1 MWPTF
6 ILVMRITVVLGLEPN
21 AVSMRSSHLG
31 SGGNHVPRQASTSV
45 PVIATSIDY
54 SSVTVT
60 APTPT
65 SRPSIASNP
74 AIVIPFLS
82 SSTTTTSPSSTLFS
96 TSALSS
102 IPSSQK
108 ATTST
113 LSYSLSSTALP
124 TSSTQNTT
132 PQLSIK
138 LIYLIPGFTLV
149 GILLGGLIGWFVYR
163 CMLRKPLM
171 PRDDGALLVGPRYIG
186 IQEPERHHIQG
197 QDIERRGQPTQMKN
211 HLPKA
216 TSASPHFRW
225 PSLNEKPAF
234 HPDRGFHVPDE
245 YLHDDDPSLALPLTA
260 RPSTNVKTRTKSTRT
275 THTSKSARNFKKSK
289 RLTLAGTSL
298 KDLSSPNSDT
308 TSLALLELYESD
320 EEEETRR
327 KAREVPW
334 ESLRHKS
341 IKRGILEQVKEEGKW
356 LDSIRG
362 LAGSTL
368 LGSRPETIME
378 EGNFLLGGQDAD
390 DSMGV
395 DTPVGKRK
403 GYSVPD
409 SDPFA
414 DSPTRTHS
422 ISPRK
427 RPVTKSRRTDSS
439 TATFPASVE
448 SHGIGFQIIPES
460 AATTPNHSPRRSFSW
475 LRKADAS
482 NALDKLTRLPTLLAE
497 GRKQS
502 QNPSRIKNNRS
513 TSPVKRTSNNG
524 VDESQVSRRDILPR
538 SPAQLM
544 SPPLQS
550 QICFT
555 PIPATSA
562 RVESQNSRD
571 YHSKTRVLSP
581 TKPLV
586 VLGASKSRK
595 KVQSP
600 HNLHRLQK
608 PPLSVNTDT
617 QHEASQGRMLQR
629 PGTNHA
635 DNCSKGSVVETQ
647 GDTML
652 EDPMKKVERIMASS
666 WSARD
671 LGLVGMR
678 NLSPTGFGRRL

>member
-1 MWPTF
+1 
-6 ILVMRITVVLGLEPN
+6 MRITVILALEPN
-21 AVSMRSSHLG
+21 TVSTRSFHLG
-31 SGGNHVPRQASTSV
+31 NDGKHVPRQASTSA

-54 SSVTVT
+54 QSVI

-65 SRPSIASNP
+65 TRSSVASNP

-82 SSTTTTSPSSTLFS
+82 SSTTTSSPSSTFFS
-96 TSALSS
+96 TSAHSSTLS
-102 IPSSQK
+102 SSQK
-108 ATTST
+108 TTTST
-113 LSYSLSSTALP
+113 LSYSPSP
-124 TSSTQNTT
+124 TSSAHNTT

-138 LIYLIPGFTLV
+138 LIYLIPGFAVV
-149 GILLGGLIGWFVYR
+149 GILLGGLIGWLVYR

-171 PRDDGALLVGPRYIG
+171 PRDDGALLIGPRYIG
-186 IQEPERHHIQG
+186 IQGPERHRIQG
-197 QDIERRGQPTQMKN
+197 QDIERRTQMKN
-211 HLPKA
+211 HLPGA
-216 TSASPHFRW
+216 IHASPHFRW
-225 PSLNEKPAF
+225 PSFNEKPAF
-234 HPDRGFHVPDE
+234 HPDRGFHVPDG
-245 YLHDDDPSLALPLTA
+245 YLHDDDPLLALPLTTG
-260 RPSTNVKTRTKSTRT
+260 PSTNVNPRTKSTRT
-275 THTSKSARNFKKSK
+275 THTSKSASTFKKSK
-289 RLTLAGTSL
+289 RPTLRVAGPSL
-298 KDLSSPNSDT
+298 NDLSSPNSDT
-308 TSLALLELYESD
+308 TSMALLELYESD

-378 EGNFLLGGQDAD
+378 EGSCLLGGRDAD
-390 DSMGV
+390 VSMGV
-395 DTPVGKRK
+395 DSHVGKRQ

-427 RPVTKSRRTDSS
+427 RPVTKSRRTDST
-439 TATFPASVE
+439 TATFPTSVE

-460 AATTPNHSPRRSFSW
+460 AATTPNHSPRRSFAW

-482 NALDKLTRLPTLLAE
+482 NALDKLSRLPTS

-502 QNPSRIKNNRS
+502 QSPSRGKNNRS

-524 VDESQVSRRDILPR
+524 VDVSQARKDILPR

-544 SPPLQS
+544 SPPLHS

-555 PIPATSA
+555 PIPTSST

-571 YHSKTRVLSP
+571 YYSKSRVLSP

-586 VLGASKSRK
+586 VLSPSKSRK

-600 HNLHRLQK
+600 QNLHRLPK
-608 PPLSVNTDT
+608 PPLSANTGAHHD
-617 QHEASQGRMLQR
+617 APQGRVLKK

-635 DNCSKGSVVETQ
+635 VSRSKESVVETQ
-647 GDTML
+647 DNI

-671 LGLVGMR
+671 LGQGGMR

>member
-6 ILVMRITVVLGLEPN
+6 IFILRITVVLAIELN
-21 AVSMRSSHLG
+21 NSVSLRPSHLG
-31 SGGNHVPRQASTSV
+31 DDGNHVPRQASTSG
-45 PVIATSIDY
+45 PVDY
-54 SSVTVT
+54 SSVA

-65 SRPSIASNP
+65 SRPSVASNP

-82 SSTTTTSPSSTLFS
+82 PSTTTTSPSSTFFS

-102 IPSSQK
+102 ISSSQN
-108 ATTST
+108 AP
-113 LSYSLSSTALP
+113 SYSLSSTASP
-124 TSSTQNTT
+124 TSSAQNTT
-132 PQLSIK
+132 SQLSIK
-138 LIYLIPGFTLV
+138 LIYLILGFALV
-149 GILLGGLIGWFVYR
+149 GVLLGGLIGWLVYR

-171 PRDDGALLVGPRYIG
+171 PRDDGALLIGPRYIG
-186 IQEPERHHIQG
+186 IPDPGRHHIQG
-197 QDIERRGQPTQMKN
+197 QDNERRGPSTQMKN
-211 HLPKA
+211 LTGTIH
-216 TSASPHFRW
+216 ASPHFRW
-225 PSLNEKPAF
+225 PSFNEKPTF

-245 YLHDDDPSLALPLTA
+245 YLHDDDPLLALPLTA
-260 RPSTNVKTRTKSTRT
+260 RPSTKTKSTRT
-275 THTSKSARNFKKSK
+275 THTSKSARTFKSK
-289 RLTLAGTSL
+289 RPTLAGPS
-298 KDLSSPNSDT
+298 LSSPNSDT

-341 IKRGILEQVKEEGKW
+341 IKRGIIEQVKKEGKW

-362 LAGSTL
+362 LAGS
-368 LGSRPETIME
+368 RPEAIME
-378 EGNFLLGGQDAD
+378 EGNVLLSGRDAD
-390 DSMGV
+390 DSIGV
-395 DTPVGKRK
+395 DTYVGKRQ

-422 ISPRK
+422 ISPSK
-427 RPVTKSRRTDSS
+427 RPVTKSRRTDST
-439 TATFPASVE
+439 TATFPASVK
-448 SHGIGFQIIPES
+448 SIGFQIIPES
-460 AATTPNHSPRRSFSW
+460 AATTPNHSPRRSFAW

-482 NALDKLTRLPTLLAE
+482 NALDKHTRLPTSLAE
-497 GRKQS
+497 GRKQGQS
-502 QNPSRIKNNRS
+502 PSRSKNNRS

-524 VDESQVSRRDILPR
+524 VDVSQVPQRDILPR

-555 PIPATSA
+555 PIPASSA
-562 RVESQNSRD
+562 RVESQSSRD
-571 YHSKTRVLSP
+571 YYSKSRVLSP

-586 VLGASKSRK
+586 VLSASKSRR

-600 HNLHRLQK
+600 HNLHRLPK
-608 PPLSVNTDT
+608 PPLSANTDN
-617 QHEASQGRMLQR
+617 QHEASQGRVLQR
-629 PGTNHA
+629 PGTNDA
-635 DNCSKGSVVETQ
+635 VSRSIGSAVETQ
-647 GDTML
+647 GDTMS
-652 EDPMKKVERIMASS
+652 EDPLKKVERIMATS

-671 LGLVGMR
+671 LVQGGMR

>member
-1 MWPTF
+1 
-6 ILVMRITVVLGLEPN
+6 MRITVILAMESNTVF
-21 AVSMRSSHLG
+21 MRSSHD
-31 SGGNHVPRQASTSV
+31 GNHVLRQAPTSA
-45 PVIATSIDY
+45 PVNY
-54 SSVTVT
+54 SSAA

-65 SRPSIASNP
+65 SRPSAASSP
-74 AIVIPFLS
+74 AIIIPFLS
-82 SSTTTTSPSSTLFS
+82 PSTTTTSPSSTFLS
-96 TSALSS
+96 TSARSSLSS
-102 IPSSQK
+102 SQN
-108 ATTST
+108 ATTSA
-113 LSYSLSSTALP
+113 STASP
-124 TSSTQNTT
+124 TSSAQNTT

-138 LIYLIPGFTLV
+138 LIYLIPGFALV
-149 GILLGGLIGWFVYR
+149 GILLGGLIGWAVYR
-163 CMLRKPLM
+163 CMLRKKSLM
-171 PRDDGALLVGPRYIG
+171 PRDDGALLIGPRYIG
-186 IQEPERHHIQG
+186 IPEPGRHHIQG
-197 QDIERRGQPTQMKN
+197 QDNERIGPSTQMKN
-211 HLPKA
+211 LAGAIH
-216 TSASPHFRW
+216 ASPHFRW
-225 PSLNEKPAF
+225 PSFNEKPAF

-245 YLHDDDPSLALPLTA
+245 YLHDDDPLLALPLTI
-260 RPSTNVKTRTKSTRT
+260 RPSTKAKSTRT
-275 THTSKSARNFKKSK
+275 IHTSKSARTFKSK
-289 RLTLAGTSL
+289 RPTLAGPSL
-298 KDLSSPNSDT
+298 NDLSSPTSDT

-341 IKRGILEQVKEEGKW
+341 IKRGILEQLKEEGKW

-368 LGSRPETIME
+368 LSSRPEAIAE
-378 EGNFLLGGQDAD
+378 EGDVLLGGRDAD
-390 DSMGV
+390 DSIGL
-395 DTPVGKRK
+395 DTHVGKRQ

-414 DSPTRTHS
+414 DSPARTHS

-427 RPVTKSRRTDSS
+427 RPVTKSRRTDST

-460 AATTPNHSPRRSFSW
+460 AATTPNHSPRRSFAW

-482 NALDKLTRLPTLLAE
+482 NALDKLTRLPTSLAE

-502 QNPSRIKNNRS
+502 QSPSRSKNNRS
-513 TSPVKRTSNNG
+513 TSPVKRKSNNN
-524 VDESQVSRRDILPR
+524 VDVSRRDILPR

-555 PIPATSA
+555 PIPASSSA

-571 YHSKTRVLSP
+571 RYSKSRVLSP

-586 VLGASKSRK
+586 VSSASKSRR

-600 HNLHRLQK
+600 RNLHRLPN
-608 PPLSVNTDT
+608 PPLSANTDT
-617 QHEASQGRMLQR
+617 QHEASQRRVLQR

-635 DNCSKGSVVETQ
+635 VGRSKGSSVETQ
-647 GDTML
+647 GDTSML
-652 EDPMKKVERIMASS
+652 EDPIKKVERIMASS

-671 LGLVGMR
+671 LGPGGMR